1 VLSAQA
7 QYWES
12 TYDDANWKTT
22 RTFYSAAGTALGAN
36 WYDPASGQFFSP
48 DPMGHDG
55 SPNLY
60 SFCGG
65 DPVNHFDPDGRFGKA
80 GLNYAYQ
87 NGIYGQE
94 YRAAAQFFGNYAST
108 TENPYLG
115 AGADFLSSVAS
126 MGAANTTPAAYVNQA
141 VSDYDAQGG
150 GALGLLGAGN
160 RYNPTKSAFDF
171 GSGIDLVDA
180 HELSGVERTSAGLNV
195 FGATL
200 LVGAGFVERPT
211 VPQEAPP
218 VIPAAETAG
227 TPAEDFVTLYRQ
239 GNPETVYSSS
249 RPVSTSLSSELT
261 HYDPEAQLLQFKV
274 PQSTFDQ
281 WRMQRL
287 IETFNDLHAPSGIIT
302 PETRILPPA
311 SGQLNQ
317 FLVKPR

>member
-1 VLSAQA
+1 MP
-7 QYWES
+7 
-12 TYDDANWKTT
+12 T
-22 RTFYSAAGTALGAN
+22 R
-36 WYDPASGQFFSP
+36 
-48 DPMGHDG
+48 M
-55 SPNLY
+55 
-60 SFCGG
+60 
-65 DPVNHFDPDGRFGKA
+65 
-80 GLNYAYQ
+80 
-87 NGIYGQE
+87 
-94 YRAAAQFFGNYAST
+94 AST
-108 TENPYLG
+108 DRSTAPPPSFSEITLLRRKTLTLVPAQTSLAQLPLWG
-115 AGADFLSSVAS
+115 LQ
-126 MGAANTTPAAYVNQA
+126 TPPQ
-141 VSDYDAQGG
+141 
-150 GALGLLGAGN
+150 
-160 RYNPTKSAFDF
+160 
-171 GSGIDLVDA
+171 
-180 HELSGVERTSAGLNV
+180 HV